1 MSALTDNPA
10 MGLPERCA
18 PGEMAFRVLFMTQ
31 PDTIAERMARA
42 ARELQDQYDP
52 NSTVKSAVEIL
63 VRNVPGCDA
72 ASVALVYGGRK
83 KRVETPAASHE
94 LAIVNDRLQ
103 QELREGPCLDA
114 IFEEETVYA
123 PDLRND
129 KRWPKWGPQ
138 ACETT
143 GVRSALTYRLF
154 TLKDVLGALSIY
166 SNDVDAFDAEAKAE
180 GMALAAHIAIAV
192 AAALK
197 IDQFEEALDSRTAIS
212 QAVGVLME
220 RFAIKP
226 DQAFALL
233 TRISQTQNVKLR
245 DIAVELVRT
254 RSVKNSLDLGEAQGW
269 KDSCD

>member
-1 MSALTDNPA
+1 
-10 MGLPERCA
+10 
-18 PGEMAFRVLFMTQ
+18 MTKTE
-31 PDTIAERMARA
+31 TIAERMAHA

-63 VRNVPGCDA
+63 VRNVPGCHA
-72 ASVALVYGGRK
+72 ASVSLVYGPRRK
-83 KRVETPAASHE
+83 QRVETPAASQE
-94 LAIVNDRLQ
+94 LAAANDLLQ
-103 QELREGPCLDA
+103 QQLSEGPCFDA
-114 IFEEETVYA
+114 IFNEETVYA
-123 PDLRND
+123 SDILND
-129 KRWPKWGPQ
+129 GRWPKWGPQ

-143 GVRSALTYRLF
+143 GIRSVLTYRLF

-166 SNDVDAFDAEAKAE
+166 SKEVDAFDAEAKAE

-192 AAALK
+192 AAASK
-197 IDQFEEALDSRTAIS
+197 IDQFEEALDTRTAIS

-233 TRISQTQNVKLR
+233 TRISSTENRKLR

-254 RSVKNSLDLGEAQGW
+254 RSVGDSIDLGEAQGW
-269 KDSCD
+269 KDLQG

>member
-1 MSALTDNPA
+1 MNAGEG
-10 MGLPERCA
+10 GLS
-18 PGEMAFRVLFMTQ
+18 VLVMTQ
-31 PDTIAERMARA
+31 SETIAERMAKA

-72 ASVALVYGGRK
+72 ASVSLVYGGRK

-94 LAIVNDRLQ
+94 LATTNDQLQ

-114 IFEEETVYA
+114 IFDEETVYA
-123 PDLRND
+123 PDLPHD
-129 KRWPKWGPQ
+129 ERWPRWGPQ

-143 GVRSALTYRLF
+143 GVRSVLTYRLF
-154 TLKDVLGALSIY
+154 TLKDVLGALSVY
-166 SNDVDAFDAEAKAE
+166 SKEIDGFDAAAKAE

-233 TRISQTQNVKLR
+233 TRISSTQNVKLR

-254 RSVKNSLDLGEAQGW
+254 RSVKNSIDLGEAQGW
-269 KDSCD
+269 KDSRG

>member
-1 MSALTDNPA
+1 MRS
-10 MGLPERCA
+10 
-18 PGEMAFRVLFMTQ
+18 RVLVMTKTE
-31 PDTIAERMARA
+31 TIAERMAHA

-63 VRNVPGCDA
+63 VRNVPGCHA
-72 ASVALVYGGRK
+72 ASVSLVHGPRRK
-83 KRVETPAASHE
+83 RRVETPAASQE
-94 LAIVNDRLQ
+94 LAAANDQLQ
-103 QELREGPCLDA
+103 QQLSEGPCLDA
-114 IFEEETVYA
+114 IFHEETVYA
-123 PDLRND
+123 PDLPND
-129 KRWPKWGPQ
+129 GRWPRWGPQ

-143 GVRSALTYRLF
+143 GVRSVLTCRLF

-166 SNDVDAFDAEAKAE
+166 SREVDAFDAEAKAE

-197 IDQFEEALDSRTAIS
+197 IDQFEEALDTRTAIS

-233 TRISQTQNVKLR
+233 TRISSTENRKLR

-254 RSVKNSLDLGEAQGW
+254 RSVGDSIDLGEAQGW
-269 KDSCD
+269 KDSPG

>member
-1 MSALTDNPA
+1 
-10 MGLPERCA
+10 
-18 PGEMAFRVLFMTQ
+18 
-31 PDTIAERMARA
+31 
-42 ARELQDQYDP
+42 
-52 NSTVKSAVEIL
+52 
-63 VRNVPGCDA
+63 
-72 ASVALVYGGRK
+72 
-83 KRVETPAASHE
+83 VETSAASHQ
-94 LAIVNDRLQ
+94 LAAANDQLQ

-114 IFEEETVYA
+114 IFDEETVYA
-123 PDLRND
+123 PDLPND
-129 KRWPKWGPQ
+129 RRWPRWGPQ
-138 ACETT
+138 ACEAT
-143 GVRSALTYRLF
+143 GVRSVLTYRLF

-166 SNDVDAFDAEAKAE
+166 CQEVDAFDAEAKAE

-233 TRISQTQNVKLR
+233 TRISSTENRKLR

-254 RSVKNSLDLGEAQGW
+254 RSVGNSVDLGEAQGW
-269 KDSCD
+269 KDSRG